1 MKQISTPLSIVAL
14 LAVGILYFL
23 HFSHSE
29 KLQQQITKST
39 TGGDSAHFRIA
50 YFDIDTLQSNYDKF
64 KDAEGQLK
72 TKENSIK
79 SQLSDLQY
87 RYQKRLKELQDKAQA
102 QNMTQSEA
110 DAAQREL
117 SRMQQE
123 FQQKEVELDQEMK
136 KLQMDLMT
144 ELHENVEA
152 FLKVYNTNK
161 GYAYIFSYQPGVMIY
176 YKDSMYDI
184 TTDIIKGLNE
194 EYKKV
199 KKKP

>member
-1 MKQISTPLSIVAL
+1 MKQISTPLSIVSIV
-14 LAVGILYFL
+14 AVGILYFL
-23 HFSHSE
+23 HFSHTE
-29 KLQQQITKST
+29 KLQNQINRTVS
-39 TGGDSAHFRIA
+39 GGDSVHFRIA

-79 SQLSDLQY
+79 SQLSELQF

-117 SRMQQE
+117 ARMQQE

-144 ELHENVEA
+144 DLHDNVEA
-152 FLKVYNTNK
+152 FLKTYNTNK

-176 YKDSMYDI
+176 YKDTMYDI
-184 TTDIIKGLNE
+184 TTDIIKGLND
-194 EYKKV
+194 EYKKG